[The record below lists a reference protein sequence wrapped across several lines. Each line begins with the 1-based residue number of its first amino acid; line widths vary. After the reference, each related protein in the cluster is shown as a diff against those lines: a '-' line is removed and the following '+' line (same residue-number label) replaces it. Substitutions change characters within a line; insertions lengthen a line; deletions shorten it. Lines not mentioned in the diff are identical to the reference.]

1 MDRILFVGIF
11 KFKENLKQKS
21 TLYFLLFSL
30 FVFVCGIV
38 RQLGVNKNAS
48 GTFLMFVVL
57 CNIYINFVAAYMF
70 ANEFS
75 NGMYKQLATSNM
87 NSFSF
92 IIGRTLSVVMT
103 SAFMG
108 FIAIGCYAVWTIVG
122 KEKVNVSDMT
132 GTFIFFI
139 ILAFYISQVSYLL
152 SELFLN
158 YKSTVIFVA
167 LYTLVFPYAYV
178 MVKSLWKSVDLIEK
192 MPIWRLRARVRNADI
207 RVADVTVILGISLV
221 YMLLGWIIE
230 QKSDFSR
237 VNGDQ
242 QDE

>member
-1 MDRILFVGIF
+1 
-11 KFKENLKQKS
+11 
-21 TLYFLLFSL
+21 
-30 FVFVCGIV
+30 
-38 RQLGVNKNAS
+38 
-48 GTFLMFVVL
+48 
-57 CNIYINFVAAYMF
+57 
-70 ANEFS
+70 
-75 NGMYKQLATSNM
+75 
-87 NSFSF
+87 
-92 IIGRTLSVVMT
+92 
-103 SAFMG
+103 
-108 FIAIGCYAVWTIVG
+108 
-122 KEKVNVSDMT
+122 MT
-132 GTFIFFI
+132 GTFVFFI